1 MDDTFLFDQLKIC
14 GSDMA
19 ENAMKIAIMGAGA
32 VGCYY
37 GGILARAGHDVVLV
51 GRPQHVEAIRRQ
63 GLFMDTRSFQ
73 EHVTV
78 RASTETSD
86 IAGAEIVLCCVK
98 STDTQQAAR
107 AMAPHL
113 AADALVLSLQNGVD
127 NAEQLQAELA
137 QQSVRVAPAVVYV
150 ATEMAGPGHV
160 KHHGR
165 GELVVGPATL
175 SDGQTQQFAAAGI
188 PILVSDNVAG
198 ALWSKLILNCAY
210 NALSAITQVSYGTL
224 WQAEGVQPV
233 MRDVVAECL
242 AVADAEG
249 IVLPE
254 DAWGNIVRI
263 AETMPAQMSSTAQDL
278 ARKKRSEIDHL
289 NGYVVRKGTQHG
301 VATPVNRTLHT
312 VVRVMESCFA
322 PA

>member
-1 MDDTFLFDQLKIC
+1 
-14 GSDMA
+14 MA
-19 ENAMKIAIMGAGA
+19 KNAMKIAIMGAGA

-37 GGILARAGHDVVLV
+37 GGMLARAGHDVVLI
-51 GRPQHVEAIRRQ
+51 GRPQHVDAIHRD

-78 RASTETSD
+78 RASTEVSE

-98 STDTQQAAR
+98 STDTQQAAC
-107 AMAPHL
+107 AMAPYL
-113 AADALVLSLQNGVD
+113 VADALVLSLQNGVD

-137 QQSVRVAPAVVYV
+137 QRSVRVASAVVYV

-188 PILVSDNVAG
+188 PIVVSDNVAG

-242 AVADAEG
+242 AVASAEG
-249 IVLPE
+249 IVIPE
-254 DAWGNIVRI
+254 DAWGDIVRI
-263 AETMPAQMSSTAQDL
+263 AETMPAQMSSTAQAL
-278 ARKKRSEIDHL
+278 ARKTRSELDPL